1 MIGWPFQKM
10 SSTHLKAPWCTS
22 MMSFSATRVR
32 LTSMRWEHHTK
43 MRLRSMTCS
52 SFPRLCPRCRSDSLK
67 NQVPGNAQM
76 QIVILKD
83 LDGYTCSKV
92 APAPPEN
99 AQLRWQSHQKVRLTH
114 LWMAQRLGRQGSP
127 QFGDGALA
135 RKEFHYSHFNPD
147 MWKEYGISIQNI

>member
-1 MIGWPFQKM
+1 MQQLPSPFG
-10 SSTHLKAPWCTS
+10 
-22 MMSFSATRVR
+22 
-32 LTSMRWEHHTK
+32 
-43 MRLRSMTCS
+43 
-52 SFPRLCPRCRSDSLK
+52 LK

-83 LDGYTCSKV
+83 LDGYTCSNV
-92 APAPPEN
+92 DPAPPEN

-147 MWKEYGISIQNI
+147 MWKKYGISIQNIWKEDGHMKTFGQNLEGML